1 MTGHSID
8 VRRHYETWPFPA
20 AEHSG
25 REGLILVRRLTEW
38 CSEAGARPGPPRVLD
53 AGCGTGHTTVA
64 LARRLP
70 GVEFVGLDLSR
81 TSIDIARELAESS
94 GVGNVRFEVAD
105 LSAAISET
113 APAEPLESGSFRA
126 VLALG
131 VLHHVPDHDTTL
143 DNLVRLLEPGGR
155 LGLWMYGLHGRRA
168 HALHQRFVRLL
179 AGPDADGE
187 ALERAGRAFVE
198 GMGERYLPGSGVYTP
213 VEADDGA
220 AAWLADHPGWLAD
233 QLFPAFERA
242 VDLDTIFG
250 LLDARSLEL
259 EHWLGVPEAAA
270 RWTEHPVL
278 LERME
283 SLDRRERLRSIECL
297 LKPAYYFIVA
307 RRDGREG

>member
-187 ALERAGRAFVE
+187 AL
-198 GMGERYLPGSGVYTP
+198 
-213 VEADDGA
+213 
-220 AAWLADHPGWLAD
+220 
-233 QLFPAFERA
+233 
-242 VDLDTIFG
+242 
-250 LLDARSLEL
+250 
-259 EHWLGVPEAAA
+259 
-270 RWTEHPVL
+270 
-278 LERME
+278 
-283 SLDRRERLRSIECL
+283 
-297 LKPAYYFIVA
+297 
-307 RRDGREG
+307 